1 MNKFT
6 PFDYQ
11 VGMIQHLVDQTHA
24 GLFAQ
29 MGLGK
34 TVTTLEAYRQLRERG
49 DFKGVLIIA
58 PLRVCSVTWPDQ
70 VMRWQMPFKVAN
82 LRTDEG
88 KQAWLDGTADIY
100 LINFELVSGRG
111 SKKGFLDE
119 YVGADMPVDT
129 LLVDELSC
137 LKANSKRTKAV
148 IKARKHFKRVHGLT
162 GTPSPNGLLDLFYQ
176 LKVID
181 GGARLGKFITHFKN
195 KWFDS
200 DWNGW
205 NWTPKPSASAE
216 INSAIADIC
225 LVRRSQQHLDIPD
238 CNIIDVDVTLPVK
251 VMKQYKALEKHL
263 VIQIAEQTV
272 DAQSAATL
280 VNKLQQ
286 FTAGTVYDEDGE
298 CVGLHTA
305 KHKHLHSILSKSKG
319 KPVLVLTRYKS
330 EMQALLE
337 AFPQAEQFDEKRMSD
352 WRAGKIPCWIANPA
366 SLSHGID
373 GIQDS
378 CSTIVWMSLTYSLEQ
393 YEQTN
398 ARILRTGQ
406 KKTATIHRIMAVDTI
421 DWTVAS
427 ALENKADGQSTLMA
441 SIGMLQRAN
450 SSEHQSGQQDKPRDQ
465 RTSDPL
471 DFLSRRGQ

>member
-70 VMRWQMPFKVAN
+70 VMRWGMPFKVAN

-88 KQAWLDGTADIY
+88 KQAWLDGSADIY

-119 YVGADMPVDT
+119 YVGKDMPVDT

-162 GTPSPNGLLDLFYQ
+162 ATPSPNGLLDLFYQ

-181 GGARLGKFITHFKN
+181 GGARLGKFITHYKN

-205 NWTPKPSASAE
+205 NWTPKPHAHDE

-225 LVRRSQQHLDIPD
+225 LVRRSDEHLDIPD

-251 VMKQYKALEKHL
+251 VMKQYKALEKNL

-298 CVGLHTA
+298 SVGLHTA
-305 KHKHLHSILSKSKG
+305 KHKHLYSILSKSKG

-337 AFPQAEQFDEKRMSD
+337 AFPQAKQFDEKRMSD

-406 KKTATIHRIMAVDTI
+406 KSTPSIYRILGVDTI

-427 ALENKADGQSTLMA
+427 ALENKAEGQSTLMA

-450 SSEHQSGQQDKPRDQ
+450 SSEPRSGQQDTPRDQ
-465 RTSDPL
+465 KTSDPL
-471 DFLSRRGQ
+471 DFLNRRDQ

>member
-1 MNKFT
+1 MTFT

-11 VGMIQHLVDQTHA
+11 QGMVEHLRDTPHA
-24 GLFAQ
+24 ALFAG

-34 TVTTLEAYRQLRERG
+34 TPCTLEAYRQLRERG
-49 DFKGVLIIA
+49 DFKGVLVIA

-70 VMRWQMPFKVAN
+70 VARWQMPFKVAN
-82 LRTDEG
+82 LRTDAG
-88 KQAWLDGTADIY
+88 KQAWRDGSADIY

-162 GTPSPNGLLDLFYQ
+162 GTPSPNGLLDLFLQ

-181 GGARLGKFITHFKN
+181 GGERLGKFITHFKQR
-195 KWFDS
+195 WFDS

-205 NWTPKPSASAE
+205 NWTPKPTAHHE

-225 LVRRSQQHLDIPD
+225 LVRRSDEHLDIPD
-238 CNIIDVDVTLPVK
+238 CDVVDIDVTLPAK

-263 VIQIAEQTV
+263 VIQIADQTV

-286 FTAGTVYDEDGE
+286 FTSGVVYSDEKE
-298 CVGLHTA
+298 QVAMHTA

-330 EMQALLE
+330 EMQSLLD
-337 AFPQAEQFDEKRMSD
+337 AFPQAEQFDETRMRD
-352 WRAGKIPCWIANPA
+352 WRAGMIPCWIANPA

-406 KKTATIHRIMAVDTI
+406 RKAATIFRIMAAESVD
-421 DWTVAS
+421 WVVAS
-427 ALENKADGQSTLMA
+427 ALENKAEGQSSLMA

-450 SSEHQSGQQDKPRDQ
+450 SSERQSGKPGDQ
-465 RTSDPL
+465 REHKTHGPL
-471 DFLSRRGQ
+471 GFLRKLDE